1 MSVLGVCEWLEH
13 TPVALMVRESAW
25 GFQILA
31 AIHIMGLGLSVGTFV
46 WFDLRLL
53 GIAMQRCRIS
63 VLYRAL
69 IPWAGAG
76 FLVMFSTGLLL
87 FAGSA
92 TAAYGNVYIRIKL
105 VAIALA
111 GSNALVYHLVTER
124 SIAQWDAASR
134 PPLAAR
140 LAALASI
147 CLWATVVMAGRLVSY
162 TLY

>member
-31 AIHIMGLGLSVGTFV
+31 AAHIMGLALSVGTFV

-53 GIAMQRCRIS
+53 GVALQRCRIS
-63 VLYRAL
+63 AIYRAL
-69 IPWAGAG
+69 MPWAGIG
-76 FLVMFSTGLLL
+76 FLVMFTTGLLL

-92 TAAYGNVYIRIKL
+92 TAAYANAYVRVKL
-105 VAIALA
+105 AAIVLAGINALA
-111 GSNALVYHLVTER
+111 YHLMTER
-124 SIAQWDAASR
+124 SLADWDASPR
-134 PPLAAR
+134 PPRAAR
-140 LAALASI
+140 MAGLASI
-147 CLWATVVMAGRLVSY
+147 LLWATVVMAGRLISY